1 MCVCMCVSRWMWMH
15 YVWACKHTHNA
26 DDYNSTL
33 LGDSSTIVERSRL
46 SELWSN
52 NSAPLPLYKRIQYGH
67 IYHYCS
73 PCAQLASCYLEW
85 VLEINPAKLCF
96 AGYDNSFTLFFR
108 FPIHK
113 LQSVV
118 QIRLGASDS
127 LPSCFL
133 TERAVSDMLISCIQW
148 YWVTYTLVCSSWGMP
163 FFTLWD
169 N

>member
-52 NSAPLPLYKRIQYGH
+52 NSPPLPLYKRIQYGH

-96 AGYDNSFTLFFR
+96 AQTTLQVMIILSLCFLDSLYINCSLWYR
-108 FPIHK
+108 
-113 LQSVV
+113 
-118 QIRLGASDS
+118 SDS
-127 LPSCFL
+127 VRLTHFLPASWQRELCL
-133 TERAVSDMLISCIQW
+133 ICLSAVSSDIE
-148 YWVTYTLVCSSWGMP
+148 
-163 FFTLWD
+163 
-169 N
+169 